1 MAPTNLRRVGLARS
15 GDKRAI
21 TLTLTVTLD
30 GKILPFQIIYGGKT
44 NQSLPRVTFPKGF
57 STSAKE
63 KHHSNTE
70 EVAKHLKEII
80 VPYINE
86 ERKATESEST
96 CIVNTG
102 CFSWLEKR
110 NGNFIRGEQSIA

>member
-1 MAPTNLRRVGLARS
+1 MVG
-15 GDKRAI
+15 KR
-21 TLTLTVTLD
+21 TSHY
-30 GKILPFQIIYGGKT
+30 P
-44 NQSLPRVTFPKGF
+44 VTFPKGF

-63 KHHSNTE
+63 KHHSNPE

-86 ERKATESEST
+86 ERKVTESESI

-102 CFSWLEKR
+102 
-110 NGNFIRGEQSIA
+110 

>member
-1 MAPTNLRRVGLARS
+1 MAPTNLRRVGLAGS

-21 TLTLTVTLD
+21 TLTLSVTLD

-80 VPYINE
+80 VPYIKE
-86 ERKATESEST
+86 ERLQNPNQFA
-96 CIVNTG
+96 
-102 CFSWLEKR
+102 LL
-110 NGNFIRGEQSIA
+110 IRDVFRG

>member
-1 MAPTNLRRVGLARS
+1 MAPTNLRRVGLAGS

-21 TLTLTVTLD
+21 TLTLSVTLD

-70 EVAKHLKEII
+70 EVAKHLKEIT

-86 ERKATESEST
+86 ERLQNPNQFA
-96 CIVNTG
+96 
-102 CFSWLEKR
+102 LL
-110 NGNFIRGEQSIA
+110 IRDVFRG